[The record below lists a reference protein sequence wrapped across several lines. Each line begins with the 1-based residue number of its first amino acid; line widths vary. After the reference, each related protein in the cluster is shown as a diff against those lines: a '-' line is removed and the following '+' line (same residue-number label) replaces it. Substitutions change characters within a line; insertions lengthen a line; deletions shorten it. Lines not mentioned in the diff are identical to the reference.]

1 MWSSHRSPLYKTQTR
16 TSSVAAPGWK
26 IEHEC
31 RHSTLVSA
39 QSLPE
44 SARRACTLHNASQR
58 SCWFCG
64 ALTGLKVLLQLD
76 ELGDVGEHLCIMRTR
91 QPYSTRWPAKV
102 MPSLLR
108 RMAASVTMVDDQ
120 SRDSVQGRA
129 DCQRPGACGGPAPRR
144 REHRSQFQTEG
155 DQNARDQPSTAFPA
169 SDAGAWTQKCKRA
182 TNAPPAHRCPQRA
195 RPPPSRQPL
204 LVLAKIAVRFCFV
217 GKTVIISLLLL
228 DGGPPI

>member
-1 MWSSHRSPLYKTQTR
+1 
-16 TSSVAAPGWK
+16 
-26 IEHEC
+26 
-31 RHSTLVSA
+31 
-39 QSLPE
+39 
-44 SARRACTLHNASQR
+44 
-58 SCWFCG
+58 
-64 ALTGLKVLLQLD
+64 
-76 ELGDVGEHLCIMRTR
+76 MRTR

-108 RMAASVTMVDDQ
+108 RMAASVTLVDDQ

-144 REHRSQFQTEG
+144 RQHRSQFQTEG

-182 TNAPPAHRCPQRA
+182 PNGPPAHRCPQRA

-204 LVLAKIAVRFCFV
+204 LVLAKIADFFCFL
-217 GKTVIISLLLL
+217 GKARLPPFSLSLRNEAHPDDERFRARGCRPQGRKSLQ
-228 DGGPPI
+228 